1 MLADSHRLHNDKVHK
16 ADVLDNAVSKIVSER
31 LPNLDSIPNAQV
43 WDLTGLDCK
52 HTTKVRQDKCIAV
65 PSLISFSETLMG
77 HQKCWPVLDTIVG
90 PATTTCTAVVLLLP
104 CL

>member
-16 ADVLDNAVSKIVSER
+16 ADVLDNAVSKIVSKR

-52 HTTKVRQDKCIAV
+52 HTTKLRQDNCIAA
-65 PSLISFSETLMG
+65 PSLISLVR
-77 HQKCWPVLDTIVG
+77 H
-90 PATTTCTAVVLLLP
+90 
-104 CL
+104 